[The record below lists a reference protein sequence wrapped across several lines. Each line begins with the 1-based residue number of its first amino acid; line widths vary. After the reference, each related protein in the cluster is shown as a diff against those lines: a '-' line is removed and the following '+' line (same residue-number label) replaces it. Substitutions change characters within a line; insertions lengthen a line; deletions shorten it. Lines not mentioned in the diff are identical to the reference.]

1 MHEYGYARKRGGGII
16 IERVLVA
23 LWWLHVHKSHYE
35 NETYEVTHHKP
46 ERRYQTKEKEKEE
59 KSDRERW
66 ARDGGGGA

>member
-1 MHEYGYARKRGGGII
+1 
-16 IERVLVA
+16 LVA